1 MRKNR
6 RRKNKKFKVT
16 LSMPRLTNDS
26 YTEQQLIKATHFFG
40 KELMSTRML
49 NTISIKLK
57 VRKTTLKD
65 FSGAVVSYCK
75 GSQKQ
80 TEYAI
85 LLDYNL
91 PTHAL
96 IEILA
101 HEMQHVQQMVTGR
114 LQYRVWKSDRQL
126 HARWEG
132 KEVGTVNS
140 IPYRQRPWEV
150 EAYSTQTPLFKK
162 YEKHTLKTRGF
173 F

>member
-1 MRKNR
+1 M
-6 RRKNKKFKVT
+6 RKNKKFKVS
-16 LSMPRLTNDS
+16 LSMTRLTSDS
-26 YTEQQLIKATHFFG
+26 YIEKRLIEATHFFG

-80 TEYAI
+80 TEYEI

-91 PTHAL
+91 SIKSL

-101 HEMQHVQQMVTGR
+101 HEMQHVQQIVTGR
-114 LQYRVWKSDRQL
+114 LQYRVWKSDRKL

-132 KEVGTVNS
+132 EELGTVNS

-150 EAYSTQTPLFKK
+150 EAYSTQTPLFKN
-162 YEKHTLKTRGF
+162 YETYCLKTRGF